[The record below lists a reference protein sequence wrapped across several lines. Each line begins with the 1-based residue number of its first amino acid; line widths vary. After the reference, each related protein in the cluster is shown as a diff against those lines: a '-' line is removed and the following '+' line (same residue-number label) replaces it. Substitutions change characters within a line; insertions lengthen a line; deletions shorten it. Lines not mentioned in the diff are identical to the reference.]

1 MNENYFQERNKKNAV
16 LLKQL
21 KGELPFICEEFFL
34 GIDSRTS
41 MLTKVSYARDLKIF
55 FYFLTTEIYDFQN
68 IKMRAFS
75 FDDLNRI
82 TSSHLEMYLDY
93 LNYYEV
99 DNKTYTNTNKTKAR
113 KLSSLRTFFKYFYKK
128 DRIKQNVASKIDIP
142 KINEKEIIRLTENE
156 VTDLINLAEDGK
168 RFERNQKA
176 FFEHTKLRDLAIL
189 SLFLGTGIRISELVG
204 LNINDFNFDR
214 MILYFSKEVG
224 ENISNY
230 INERKTQEQDLFEP
244 SSALFLSIQRKRI
257 NVRTVEKL
265 VKKYASCVT
274 PLKKITPH
282 KLRSTF
288 GTNLYNDTK
297 DIYVV
302 AEVLGHK
309 DINTTKKHYAAQ
321 SENVRRKALSN
332 VKLKKTERI
341 KNNDS
346 QKCKYYL
353 DNKRRHFTSINCRRN
368 RPSRRLFAT
377 R

>member
-1 MNENYFQERNKKNAV
+1 MCK
-16 LLKQL
+16 
-21 KGELPFICEEFFL
+21 
-34 GIDSRTS
+34 S
-41 MLTKVSYARDLKIF
+41 
-55 FYFLTTEIYDFQN
+55 
-68 IKMRAFS
+68 
-75 FDDLNRI
+75 
-82 TSSHLEMYLDY
+82 
-93 LNYYEV
+93 
-99 DNKTYTNTNKTKAR
+99 YTNTNKTKAR

-204 LNINDFNFDR
+204 LNINDFNFDDNSFVVTRKGGNR

-332 VKLKKTERI
+332 VKLKKTDE
-341 KNNDS
+341 
-346 QKCKYYL
+346 
-353 DNKRRHFTSINCRRN
+353 
-368 RPSRRLFAT
+368 
-377 R
+377 